1 MDGSSLSTAIF
12 SFIHCYKPFWESE
25 DISSIIV
32 ALGEFSLVRN
42 PSLTLQ
48 GTEVGGYVLITVS
61 VAGDQIGLSVG
72 GCSAKYAVE
81 ERGAQTDG
89 IV

>member
-1 MDGSSLSTAIF
+1 M
-12 SFIHCYKPFWESE
+12 
-25 DISSIIV
+25 
-32 ALGEFSLVRN
+32 
-42 PSLTLQ
+42 TLQ
-48 GTEVGGYVLITVS
+48 GSEVGGYVLITVS
-61 VAGDQIGLSVG
+61 VAGDQIGLSVR